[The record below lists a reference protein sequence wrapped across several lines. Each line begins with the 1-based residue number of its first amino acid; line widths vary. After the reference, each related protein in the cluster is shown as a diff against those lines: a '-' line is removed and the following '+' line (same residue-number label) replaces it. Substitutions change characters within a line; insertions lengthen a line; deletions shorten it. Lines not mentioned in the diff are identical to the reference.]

1 LYLGYDAVPLKF
13 CSIFKLKET
22 FGLLP
27 SRYGGDRIKM
37 GTMRF
42 MTIIQKHLIKE
53 LLQYFCTVLITVV
66 GIYVAVEFF
75 GKIDNFLEA
84 RLPISRAL
92 AFFGLRIPFIVAQTT
107 PVGLLL
113 AVLIVF
119 GLMVNN
125 NEIVALK
132 SSGVSIF
139 YLFKPVLAVGLI
151 FSALLFF
158 LSEVLV
164 PITIARAN
172 KIWNSEVKKESA
184 VTSREK
190 NIWIKGNR
198 SISHITYFKPSDE
211 TIFGVTLNYFDAGF
225 RLTKRIDAQKGVYT
239 GRGWDLFNV
248 VEQDL
253 VKDDRSYKVTYR
265 AKSPAKLDFVPEDLK
280 VVAKKGEEMSYSEL
294 SAYIREVEQE
304 GYDATS
310 HRVDLSAKIAFP
322 LVCVIMVIVGSS
334 LAFWRKRKEGIAGN
348 IFCGLGMAF
357 LYWTLYSFCLSL
369 GYGGVLPPVIVSWLT
384 NVLFAC
390 VGTLMLLNTN

>member
-1 LYLGYDAVPLKF
+1 
-13 CSIFKLKET
+13 
-22 FGLLP
+22 
-27 SRYGGDRIKM
+27 
-37 GTMRF
+37 
-42 MTIIQKHLIKE
+42 MTIIQKHLTKE
-53 LLQYFCTVLITVV
+53 LLKCFCIVLTTVV
-66 GIYVAVEFF
+66 SIYVAIDFF
-75 GKIDNFLEA
+75 GKIDNFLEVK
-84 RLPISRAL
+84 LSISRAL
-92 AFFGLRIPFIVAQTT
+92 AFFALRIPFIVAQIT

-132 SSGVSIF
+132 SSGVSII
-139 YLFKPVLAVGLI
+139 YLVKPVLVVGLI

-158 LSEVLV
+158 FSEVLV

-172 KIWNSEVKKESA
+172 KIWQSEVKKESA

-211 TIFGVTLNYFDAGF
+211 TIFGVTLNYFDKDF

-239 GRGWDLFNV
+239 DGGWNLFNV
-248 VEQDL
+248 VQQDL
-253 VKDDRSYKVTYR
+253 MKDDRSYKVTYR
-265 AKSPAKLDFVPEDLK
+265 ARSPAKLGFVPEDLK
-280 VVAKKGEEMSYSEL
+280 MVAKKCEEMSYSEL
-294 SAYIREVEQE
+294 SAYIQEVEQE

-310 HRVDLSAKIAFP
+310 YRVDLSAKIAFP
-322 LVCVIMVIVGSS
+322 LVCVIMAIVGSS
-334 LAFWRKRKEGIAGN
+334 LAFWRKKKEGLAGN

-357 LYWTLYSFCLSL
+357 LYWILYSLCLSL
-369 GYGGVLPPVIVSWLT
+369 GYGGILPPVIAAWLT
-384 NVLFAC
+384 NVIFAC